1 MGIYEA
7 SENTPLGAEERLVVP
22 RPNCN
27 CKDKVEFERI
37 EQDMVEVA
45 VVVLGG
51 VERTVQV
58 EGYVVPEELRFLAGG
73 QRVHAG
79 ITSCFTQNMVDSS
92 VYALVLAFAI
102 DLAIF
107 VCILISFP
115 YYKNVRSRKLT
126 PPPGVI
132 WPKPTFFETE
142 YPLMPLCRK
151 VYNVTKAQF
160 QAYCKPEGSLYL
172 NFTKDLT
179 LLLTGV
185 GLVGCF
191 VLVPLYAFGKENPD
205 KEMDKTSFANISD
218 NDKVT
223 VVICFICLL
232 LFSLIYYYFAYRYF
246 REARESYTPSA
257 LETYP
262 IHECGIQVLNI
273 PFRLRPEEFNDRF
286 RSKFNSILPGGV
298 FDAFLLPDYEQL
310 HDEYLRLLEVRER
323 IKHYQFYEQI
333 NGSRAMIRVALASEK
348 VDAIN
353 YYEEQEIV
361 EIQRIKAH
369 RVVGTVT
376 CCGYGFV
383 ICNSP
388 EVARKLMAEFH
399 TEEEDEEMESAGWV
413 LSPAPDPRDIL
424 WENMG
429 SMPLL
434 IRIKKYLIT
443 ALFVLLFFILMS
455 PPTVLALFGNVLS
468 GLGLGSI
475 FTAIMNQFLPTLLIF
490 LYQRVLIPEV
500 IKYLVNREHHVTNS
514 ELMKS
519 RLEKYMLFSIIFI
532 FLVPFLGLQVI
543 TFIYDLGSG
552 NYDDWNANFVERTTL
567 TGQFFSIYMIHMAFL
582 SNGGDLLQ
590 LFKLVK
596 LQYRLYGTITEEEKM
611 KAFVPDRFNFPY
623 HYSMSLTSLTIC
635 MTFSVVYPLIVP
647 ICVLYFVIRVSST
660 QYWVHKYNMLCFYY
674 VDQVTIGA
682 IGQYAL
688 TYYFLFI
695 LFFQLVTCGLL
706 MLNGG
711 LQFIIAGGVCMGGS
725 VLIFIVFTQYREDI
739 WRFAQEKQVDSEPDF
754 NILRRES
761 LEYKHLID
769 RDDSW
774 LSPMAR

>member
-1 MGIYEA
+1 
-7 SENTPLGAEERLVVP
+7 
-22 RPNCN
+22 
-27 CKDKVEFERI
+27 
-37 EQDMVEVA
+37 
-45 VVVLGG
+45 
-51 VERTVQV
+51 
-58 EGYVVPEELRFLAGG
+58 
-73 QRVHAG
+73 
-79 ITSCFTQNMVDSS
+79 MVDSS
-92 VYALVLAFAI
+92 VYALVLTFVI
-102 DLAIF
+102 DFVLFLAI
-107 VCILISFP
+107 LAYFP

-151 VYNVTKAQF
+151 VYNVTKEQF
-160 QAYCKPEGSLYL
+160 QVYCKPEGSLYL
-172 NFTKDLT
+172 TFTQDIVY
-179 LLLTGV
+179 LLSGV
-185 GLVGCF
+185 SIIGLL

-205 KEMDKTSFANISD
+205 EEMDKTSFANISE
-218 NDKVT
+218 NDKITILVCFGCLFVFS
-223 VVICFICLL
+223 VV
-232 LFSLIYYYFAYRYF
+232 YYYFAYRYF
-246 REARESYTPSA
+246 KEAKESYTPSA

-262 IHECGIQVLNI
+262 IHECCIQVLNI
-273 PFRLRPEEFNDRF
+273 PFRLRPEEYNDQF

-310 HDEYLRLLEVRER
+310 HDEYLRLLEVRSR
-323 IKHYQFYEQI
+323 IVHYQYYEQI
-333 NGSRAMIRVALASEK
+333 NSSRALIRVALATEK
-348 VDAIN
+348 VDALN
-353 YYEEQEIV
+353 YYEEQEYLTI
-361 EIQRIKAH
+361 ERIRAH
-369 RVVGTVT
+369 KVVGNVT
-376 CCGYGFV
+376 NCGYGFV

-388 EVARKLMAEFH
+388 GIAQKLIEEFPR
-399 TEEEDEEMESAGWV
+399 ELDEDMESHTWV
-413 LSPAPDPRDIL
+413 LSQAPDPRDIL

-455 PPTVLALFGNVLS
+455 PPTVLALFGHVLT
-468 GLGLGSI
+468 GLGLGSF
-475 FTAIMNQFLPTLLIF
+475 FTALMNQFLPTLLIF

-500 IKYLVNREHHVTNS
+500 IKYLVNREQHVTNS

-519 RLEKYMLFSIIFI
+519 RLEKYMLFSIVFI

-567 TGQFFSIYMIHMAFL
+567 TGQFFSVYMVHMAFL

-611 KAFVPDRFNFPY
+611 KAYVPDRFNFPY
-623 HYSMSLTSLTIC
+623 HYSMSLTCLTIS
-635 MTFSVVYPLIVP
+635 MTFSVVYPIIVP
-647 ICVLYFVIRVSST
+647 ICVLYFAIRVSST
-660 QYWVHKYNMLCFYY
+660 QFCVHKYNMLCFYY
-674 VDQVTIGA
+674 VDQVTVGA

-695 LFFQLVTCGLL
+695 LFFQAVTCGLI

-711 LQFIIAGGVCMGGS
+711 IPFIVAGGICLAASVIIFII
-725 VLIFIVFTQYREDI
+725 FTTKREEI
-739 WRFAQEKQVDSEPDF
+739 WKFSREKQVETEPDF

-761 LEYKHLID
+761 QEYKHLID
-769 RDDSW
+769 RDESC